1 MCRIYRRSCS
11 RRTWSWTADSS
22 MFMKCFFI
30 YPNTR
35 KESAL
40 ALAPKVCK
48 QLQREGVRLMLPMPV
63 RPMLPEIEGVEYMEP
78 ETAIQLADAAIV
90 LGGDGT
96 MLRIAREAARHNVPL
111 LGINVG
117 HVGFMTELEP
127 GELGEMEKL
136 FNGYDSIDSRMMLH
150 VSVIREQRVA
160 YENDALNDI
169 VIAKGTAFRV
179 VRVCISADDEE
190 VACFNG
196 DGVIVATPT
205 GSTAYG
211 LSAGGPVI
219 EPSAENM
226 AVIPICAHALTA
238 KSFVFSPERRITLAA
253 SCEGGGEVVISA
265 DGGPGFAVRPDDR
278 VVITRSPLRTRLV
291 RLKGISFYK
300 ILQQK
305 L

>member
-1 MCRIYRRSCS
+1 
-11 RRTWSWTADSS
+11 
-22 MFMKCFFI
+22 MFMKSFFI
-30 YPNTR
+30 YPNMR
-35 KESAL
+35 KGDAVAL
-40 ALAPKVCK
+40 VPQVCAR
-48 QLQREGVRLMLPMPV
+48 LRRDGVRLILPMQM
-63 RPMLPEIEGVEYMEP
+63 RAAAPEVPGADYMETD
-78 ETAIQLADAAIV
+78 EAIRVADAAVV

-96 MLRIAREAARHNVPL
+96 MLRIARAAAQNDVPL
-111 LGINVG
+111 LGVNVG

-136 FNGYDSIDSRMMLH
+136 FDGYSSIDSRMMLH
-150 VSVIREQRVA
+150 VSVIRNQRVV

-190 VACFNG
+190 VTSFNG
-196 DGVIVATPT
+196 DVIVATPT

-238 KSFVFSPERRITLAA
+238 KSFVFSPERRIMLTA
-253 SCEGGGEVVISA
+253 SCEGGSEVFVSA
-265 DGGPGFAVRPDDR
+265 DGGQSFAVRPDDR
-278 VVITRSPLRTRLV
+278 VIITRSPLRTRLV

>member
-1 MCRIYRRSCS
+1 
-11 RRTWSWTADSS
+11 
-22 MFMKCFFI
+22 MFMKSFFI
-30 YPNTR
+30 YPNMR
-35 KESAL
+35 KGDAVAL
-40 ALAPKVCK
+40 VPQVCAR
-48 QLQREGVRLMLPMPV
+48 LRRDGVRLILPMQM
-63 RPMLPEIEGVEYMEP
+63 RAAAPEVPGADYMETD
-78 ETAIQLADAAIV
+78 EAIRVADAAVV

-96 MLRIAREAARHNVPL
+96 MLRIARAAAQNDVPL
-111 LGINVG
+111 LGVNVG

-127 GELGEMEKL
+127 GELGEMKKL
-136 FNGYDSIDSRMMLH
+136 FDGYSSIDSRMMLH
-150 VSVIREQRVA
+150 VSVIRNQRVV

-190 VACFNG
+190 VTSFNG

-238 KSFVFSPERRITLAA
+238 KSFVFSPERRIMLTA
-253 SCEGGGEVVISA
+253 SCEGGSEVFVSA
-265 DGGPGFAVRPDDR
+265 DGGQSFAVRPDDR
-278 VVITRSPLRTRLV
+278 VIITRSPLRTRLV

>member
-1 MCRIYRRSCS
+1 
-11 RRTWSWTADSS
+11 
-22 MFMKCFFI
+22 MFMKSFFI
-30 YPNTR
+30 YPNMR
-35 KESAL
+35 KGDAVAL
-40 ALAPKVCK
+40 VPQVCAR
-48 QLQREGVRLMLPMPV
+48 LQRDGVRLILPMQM
-63 RPMLPEIEGVEYMEP
+63 RAAAPEVPGADYMETD
-78 ETAIQLADAAIV
+78 EAIRVADVAVV

-96 MLRIAREAARHNVPL
+96 MLRIARAAAQNDVPL
-111 LGINVG
+111 LGVNVG

-136 FNGYDSIDSRMMLH
+136 FDGYSSIDSRMMLH
-150 VSVIREQRVA
+150 VSVIRNQRVV

-190 VACFNG
+190 VTSFNG

-226 AVIPICAHALTA
+226 AVIPICAHALAA
-238 KSFVFSPERRITLAA
+238 KSFVFSPERRIMLTA
-253 SCEGGGEVVISA
+253 SCEGGSEVFVSA
-265 DGGPGFAVRPDDR
+265 DGGQGFAVRPDDR
-278 VVITRSPLRTRLV
+278 VIITRSPLRTRLV

>member
-1 MCRIYRRSCS
+1 
-11 RRTWSWTADSS
+11 
-22 MFMKCFFI
+22 MKNFFI
-30 YPNTR
+30 YPNMR
-35 KESAL
+35 KDGARAVL
-40 ALAPKVCK
+40 PDVCARLHR
-48 QLQREGVRLMLPMPV
+48 QGVRLMLPVQMRNVP
-63 RPMLPEIEGVEYMEP
+63 LDLSGVDYMEP
-78 ETAIQLADAAIV
+78 DAAIRLADLAVV

-96 MLRIAREAARHNVPL
+96 MLRLARVAALHEVPM

-127 GELGEMEKL
+127 SELGEMEKL
-136 FNGYDSIDSRMMLH
+136 FTDEYSIDSRMMLQ
-150 VSVIREQRVA
+150 VSVIRDRRVV
-160 YENDALNDI
+160 YENDALND
-169 VIAKGTAFRV
+169 VVVTKGTAFRV
-179 VRVCISADDEE
+179 VSVSILADDKE
-190 VACFNG
+190 VTRFNG

-219 EPSAENM
+219 EPSAENT

-238 KSFVFSPERRITLAA
+238 KSFVFAPERRITLAA
-253 SCEGGGEVVISA
+253 ACEGGSEVFIST
-265 DGGPGFAVRPDDR
+265 DGGQSFAVRPDDR

-291 RLKGISFYK
+291 RLKGLSFYQ

>member
-1 MCRIYRRSCS
+1 
-11 RRTWSWTADSS
+11 
-22 MFMKCFFI
+22 MFMKSFFI
-30 YPNTR
+30 YPNMR
-35 KESAL
+35 KGDAVAL
-40 ALAPKVCK
+40 VPQVCAR
-48 QLQREGVRLMLPMPV
+48 LRRDGVRLILPMQM
-63 RPMLPEIEGVEYMEP
+63 RAAAPEVPGADYMETD
-78 ETAIQLADAAIV
+78 EAIRVADAAVV

-96 MLRIAREAARHNVPL
+96 MLRIAQAAAQNNVPL
-111 LGINVG
+111 LGVNVG

-136 FNGYDSIDSRMMLH
+136 FDGYSSIDSRMMLH
-150 VSVIREQRVA
+150 VSVIRNQRVV

-190 VACFNG
+190 VTSFNG

-238 KSFVFSPERRITLAA
+238 KSFVFSPERRIMLTA
-253 SCEGGGEVVISA
+253 SCEGGSEVFVSA
-265 DGGPGFAVRPDDR
+265 DGGQGFAVRPDDR
-278 VVITRSPLRTRLV
+278 VIITRSPLRTRLV

>member
-1 MCRIYRRSCS
+1 
-11 RRTWSWTADSS
+11 
-22 MFMKCFFI
+22 MKNFFI
-30 YPNTR
+30 YPDMR
-35 KESAL
+35 KDGARAVL
-40 ALAPKVCK
+40 PDVCARLHR
-48 QLQREGVRLMLPMPV
+48 QGVRLMLPVQMRNVP
-63 RPMLPEIEGVEYMEP
+63 LDLSGVDYMEP
-78 ETAIQLADAAIV
+78 DAAIRLADLAVV

-96 MLRIAREAARHNVPL
+96 MLRLARVAALHEVPM

-127 GELGEMEKL
+127 SELGEMEKL
-136 FNGYDSIDSRMMLH
+136 FTDEYSIDSRMMLQ
-150 VSVIREQRVA
+150 VSVIRDRRVV
-160 YENDALNDI
+160 YENDALND
-169 VIAKGTAFRV
+169 VVVAKGTAFRV
-179 VRVCISADDEE
+179 VSVSILADDKE
-190 VACFNG
+190 VTRFNG

-219 EPSAENM
+219 EPSAENT

-238 KSFVFSPERRITLAA
+238 KSFVFAPERRITLAA
-253 SCEGGGEVVISA
+253 ACEGGSEVFIST
-265 DGGPGFAVRPDDR
+265 DGGQSFAVRPDDR

-291 RLKGISFYK
+291 RLKGLSFYQ

>member
-1 MCRIYRRSCS
+1 
-11 RRTWSWTADSS
+11 
-22 MFMKCFFI
+22 MFMKSFFI
-30 YPNTR
+30 YPNMR
-35 KESAL
+35 KGDAVAL
-40 ALAPKVCK
+40 VPQVCAR
-48 QLQREGVRLMLPMPV
+48 LRRDGVRLILPMQM
-63 RPMLPEIEGVEYMEP
+63 RAAAPEVPGADYMEID
-78 ETAIQLADAAIV
+78 EAIRVADAAVV

-96 MLRIAREAARHNVPL
+96 MLRIARAAAQNDVPL
-111 LGINVG
+111 LGVNVG

-136 FNGYDSIDSRMMLH
+136 FDGYSSIDSRMMLH
-150 VSVIREQRVA
+150 VSVIRNQRVV

-190 VACFNG
+190 VTSFNG

-226 AVIPICAHALTA
+226 VVIPICAHALTA
-238 KSFVFSPERRITLAA
+238 KSFVFSPERRIMLTA
-253 SCEGGGEVVISA
+253 SCEGGSEVFVSA
-265 DGGPGFAVRPDDR
+265 DGGQSFAVRPDDR
-278 VVITRSPLRTRLV
+278 VIITRSPLRTRLV

>member
-1 MCRIYRRSCS
+1 
-11 RRTWSWTADSS
+11 
-22 MFMKCFFI
+22 MFMKSFFI
-30 YPNTR
+30 YPNMR
-35 KESAL
+35 KGDAVAL
-40 ALAPKVCK
+40 VPQVCAR
-48 QLQREGVRLMLPMPV
+48 LRRDGVRLILPMQM
-63 RPMLPEIEGVEYMEP
+63 RAAAPEVPGADYMETD
-78 ETAIQLADAAIV
+78 EAIRVADAAVV

-96 MLRIAREAARHNVPL
+96 MLRIARAAAQNDVPL
-111 LGINVG
+111 LGVNVG

-136 FNGYDSIDSRMMLH
+136 FDGYSSIDSRMMLH
-150 VSVIREQRVA
+150 VSVIRNQRVV

-190 VACFNG
+190 VTSFNG

-226 AVIPICAHALTA
+226 VVIPICAHALTA
-238 KSFVFSPERRITLAA
+238 KSFVFSPERRIMLTA
-253 SCEGGGEVVISA
+253 SCEGGSEVFVSA
-265 DGGPGFAVRPDDR
+265 DGGQSFAVRPDDR
-278 VVITRSPLRTRLV
+278 VIITRSPLRTRLV

>member
-1 MCRIYRRSCS
+1 M
-11 RRTWSWTADSS
+11 
-22 MFMKCFFI
+22 MKNIFI
-30 YPNTR
+30 YPNLR
-35 KESAL
+35 KDSARDIL
-40 ALAPKVCK
+40 EPVFGHLR
-48 QLQREGVRLMLPMPV
+48 REGVRLMLPMQMRTVQPF
-63 RPMLPEIEGVEYMEP
+63 
-78 ETAIQLADAAIV
+78 LADADYMETDAAIQFADAAVV

-96 MLRIAREAARHNVPL
+96 MLRLAREAAMYQVPL

-127 GELGEMEKL
+127 AELAEMDKL
-136 FNGYDSIDSRMMLH
+136 FTGDFTLDSRMMLH
-150 VSVIREQRVA
+150 VAVERNGRVV

-179 VRVCISADDEE
+179 VRVGIAADNEE
-190 VACFNG
+190 VTRFNG

-219 EPSAENM
+219 QPSAENI
-226 AVIPICAHALTA
+226 AVIPICAHALAA
-238 KSFVFSPERRITLAA
+238 KSFVFAPERSVSITAA
-253 SCEGGGEVVISA
+253 CEGGSEVFISA
-265 DGGPGFAVRPDDR
+265 DGGQGFAVRPDDR
-278 VVITRSPLRTRLV
+278 VVITRSKLQTRLI
-291 RLKGISFYK
+291 RLKGNSFYR

>member
-1 MCRIYRRSCS
+1 
-11 RRTWSWTADSS
+11 
-22 MFMKCFFI
+22 MKTIFI
-30 YPNTR
+30 YPNMR
-35 KESAL
+35 KEGARAVL
-40 ALAPKVCK
+40 PEVCRR
-48 QLQREGVRLMLPMPV
+48 LTREGVRLLLPMQLRAV
-63 RPMLPEIEGVEYMEP
+63 SLGLAGVDYT
-78 ETAIQLADAAIV
+78 ETDAAVQFAELAVV

-96 MLRIAREAARHNVPL
+96 MLRLARAAARQNLPM

-127 GELGEMEKL
+127 DELDEMEKL
-136 FNGYDSIDSRMMLH
+136 FSGAYTLDSRMMLH
-150 VSVIREQRVA
+150 VAVMRQGRVV

-179 VRVCISADDEE
+179 VRVRIEADSEE
-190 VACFNG
+190 VTRFNG

-238 KSFVFSPERRITLAA
+238 KSFVFAPERRIALTAA
-253 SCEGGGEVVISA
+253 CEGGSEVFISA
-265 DGGPGFAVRPDDR
+265 DGGQGFAVRPDDR
-278 VVITRSPLRTRLV
+278 VMITRSALHTRLV
-291 RLKGISFYK
+291 RLMGDSFYR

-305 L
+305 Q

>member
-1 MCRIYRRSCS
+1 
-11 RRTWSWTADSS
+11 
-22 MFMKCFFI
+22 MFMKSFFI
-30 YPNTR
+30 YPNMR
-35 KESAL
+35 KGDAVAL
-40 ALAPKVCK
+40 VPQVCAR
-48 QLQREGVRLMLPMPV
+48 LRRDGVRLILPMQM
-63 RPMLPEIEGVEYMEP
+63 RAAAPEVPGADYMETD
-78 ETAIQLADAAIV
+78 EAIRVADAAVV

-96 MLRIAREAARHNVPL
+96 MLRIARAAAQNNVPL
-111 LGINVG
+111 LGVNVG

-136 FNGYDSIDSRMMLH
+136 FDGYSSIDSRMMLH
-150 VSVIREQRVA
+150 VSVIRNQRVV

-190 VACFNG
+190 VTSFNG

-238 KSFVFSPERRITLAA
+238 KSFVFSPERRIMLTA
-253 SCEGGGEVVISA
+253 SCEGGSEVFVSA
-265 DGGPGFAVRPDDR
+265 DGGQSFAVRPDDR
-278 VVITRSPLRTRLV
+278 VIITRSPLRTRLV

>member
-1 MCRIYRRSCS
+1 
-11 RRTWSWTADSS
+11 
-22 MFMKCFFI
+22 MFMKSFFI
-30 YPNTR
+30 YPNMR
-35 KESAL
+35 KGDAVAL
-40 ALAPKVCK
+40 VPQVCAR
-48 QLQREGVRLMLPMPV
+48 LRLDGVRLILPMQM
-63 RPMLPEIEGVEYMEP
+63 RAAAPEVPGADYMETD
-78 ETAIQLADAAIV
+78 EAIRVADAAVV

-96 MLRIAREAARHNVPL
+96 MLRIAQAAAQNNVPL
-111 LGINVG
+111 LGVNVG

-136 FNGYDSIDSRMMLH
+136 FDGYSSIDSRMMLH
-150 VSVIREQRVA
+150 VSVIRNQRVV

-190 VACFNG
+190 VTSFNG

-238 KSFVFSPERRITLAA
+238 KSFVFSPERRIMLTA
-253 SCEGGGEVVISA
+253 SCEGGSEVFVSA
-265 DGGPGFAVRPDDR
+265 DGGQSFAVRPDDR
-278 VVITRSPLRTRLV
+278 VIITRSPLRTRLV

>member
-1 MCRIYRRSCS
+1 
-11 RRTWSWTADSS
+11 
-22 MFMKCFFI
+22 MFMKSFFI
-30 YPNTR
+30 YPNMR
-35 KESAL
+35 KGDAVAL
-40 ALAPKVCK
+40 VPQVCAR
-48 QLQREGVRLMLPMPV
+48 LRRDGVRLILPMQM
-63 RPMLPEIEGVEYMEP
+63 RAAAPEVPGADYMETD
-78 ETAIQLADAAIV
+78 EAIRVADAAVV

-96 MLRIAREAARHNVPL
+96 MLRIARAAAQNDVPL
-111 LGINVG
+111 LGVNVG

-136 FNGYDSIDSRMMLH
+136 FDGYSSIDSRMMLH
-150 VSVIREQRVA
+150 VSVIRNQRAV

-190 VACFNG
+190 VTSFNG

-226 AVIPICAHALTA
+226 AVIPICAHALAA
-238 KSFVFSPERRITLAA
+238 KSFVFSPERRIMLTA
-253 SCEGGGEVVISA
+253 SCEGGSEVFVSA
-265 DGGPGFAVRPDDR
+265 DGGQGFAVRPDDR
-278 VVITRSPLRTRLV
+278 VIITRSPLRTRLV

>member
-1 MCRIYRRSCS
+1 
-11 RRTWSWTADSS
+11 
-22 MFMKCFFI
+22 MFMKSFFI
-30 YPNTR
+30 YPNMR
-35 KESAL
+35 KGDAVAL
-40 ALAPKVCK
+40 VPQVCAR
-48 QLQREGVRLMLPMPV
+48 LRRDGVRLILPMQM
-63 RPMLPEIEGVEYMEP
+63 RAAAPEVPGADYMETD
-78 ETAIQLADAAIV
+78 EAIRVADAAVV

-96 MLRIAREAARHNVPL
+96 MLRIAQAAAQNNVPL
-111 LGINVG
+111 LGVNVG

-136 FNGYDSIDSRMMLH
+136 FDGYSSIDSRMMLH
-150 VSVIREQRVA
+150 VSVIRNQRVV

-190 VACFNG
+190 VTSFNG

-226 AVIPICAHALTA
+226 AVIPICAHALAA
-238 KSFVFSPERRITLAA
+238 KSFVFSPERRIMLTA
-253 SCEGGGEVVISA
+253 SCEGGSEVFVSA
-265 DGGPGFAVRPDDR
+265 DGGQSFAVRPDDR
-278 VVITRSPLRTRLV
+278 VIITRSPLRTRLV

>member
-1 MCRIYRRSCS
+1 
-11 RRTWSWTADSS
+11 
-22 MFMKCFFI
+22 
-30 YPNTR
+30 
-35 KESAL
+35 
-40 ALAPKVCK
+40 
-48 QLQREGVRLMLPMPV
+48 
-63 RPMLPEIEGVEYMEP
+63 
-78 ETAIQLADAAIV
+78 
-90 LGGDGT
+90 
-96 MLRIAREAARHNVPL
+96 MLRIAQAAAQNDVPL
-111 LGINVG
+111 LGVNVG

-136 FNGYDSIDSRMMLH
+136 FDGYSSIDSRMMLH
-150 VSVIREQRVA
+150 VSVIRNQRVV

-190 VACFNG
+190 VTSFNG

-238 KSFVFSPERRITLAA
+238 KSFVFSPERRIMLTA
-253 SCEGGGEVVISA
+253 SCEGGSEVFVSA
-265 DGGPGFAVRPDDR
+265 DGGQSFAVRPDDR
-278 VVITRSPLRTRLV
+278 VIITRSPLRTRLV

>member
-1 MCRIYRRSCS
+1 
-11 RRTWSWTADSS
+11 
-22 MFMKCFFI
+22 MFMKSFFI
-30 YPNTR
+30 YPNMR
-35 KESAL
+35 KGDAVTL
-40 ALAPKVCK
+40 VPQVCAR
-48 QLQREGVRLMLPMPV
+48 LRRDGVRLLLPMQMRV
-63 RPMLPEIEGVEYMEP
+63 AAPEVPGADYMETD
-78 ETAIQLADAAIV
+78 EAIRVADAAVV

-96 MLRIAREAARHNVPL
+96 MLRIARAAAQNDVPL
-111 LGINVG
+111 LGVNVG

-136 FNGYDSIDSRMMLH
+136 FDGYSSIDSRMMLH
-150 VSVIREQRVA
+150 VSVIRNQRVV

-190 VACFNG
+190 VTSFNG

-238 KSFVFSPERRITLAA
+238 KSFVFSPERRIMLTA
-253 SCEGGGEVVISA
+253 SCEGGSEVFVSA
-265 DGGPGFAVRPDDR
+265 DGGQSFAVRPDDR
-278 VVITRSPLRTRLV
+278 VIITRSPLRTRLV

>member
-1 MCRIYRRSCS
+1 
-11 RRTWSWTADSS
+11 
-22 MFMKCFFI
+22 MFMKSFFI
-30 YPNTR
+30 YPNMR
-35 KESAL
+35 KGDAVAL
-40 ALAPKVCK
+40 VPQVCAR
-48 QLQREGVRLMLPMPV
+48 LQRDGVRLILPMQM
-63 RPMLPEIEGVEYMEP
+63 RAAAPEVPGADYMETD
-78 ETAIQLADAAIV
+78 EAIRVADAAVV

-96 MLRIAREAARHNVPL
+96 MLRIAQAAAQNNVPL
-111 LGINVG
+111 LGVNVG

-136 FNGYDSIDSRMMLH
+136 FDGYSSIDSRMMLH
-150 VSVIREQRVA
+150 VSVIRNQRVV

-190 VACFNG
+190 VTSFNG

-238 KSFVFSPERRITLAA
+238 KSFVFSPERRVMLTA
-253 SCEGGGEVVISA
+253 SCEGGSEVFVSA
-265 DGGPGFAVRPDDR
+265 DGGQSFAVRPDDR
-278 VVITRSPLRTRLV
+278 VIITRSPLRTRLV

>member
-1 MCRIYRRSCS
+1 
-11 RRTWSWTADSS
+11 
-22 MFMKCFFI
+22 MFMKSFFI
-30 YPNTR
+30 YPNMR
-35 KESAL
+35 KGDAVAL
-40 ALAPKVCK
+40 VPQVCAR
-48 QLQREGVRLMLPMPV
+48 LRRDGVRLILPMQM
-63 RPMLPEIEGVEYMEP
+63 RAAAPEVPGADYMETD
-78 ETAIQLADAAIV
+78 EAIRVADAAVV

-96 MLRIAREAARHNVPL
+96 MLRTARAAAQNDVPL
-111 LGINVG
+111 LGVNVG

-136 FNGYDSIDSRMMLH
+136 FDGYSSIDSRMMLH
-150 VSVIREQRVA
+150 VSVIRNQRVV

-179 VRVCISADDEE
+179 VRMCISADDEE
-190 VACFNG
+190 VTSFNG

-238 KSFVFSPERRITLAA
+238 KSFVFSPERRIMLTA
-253 SCEGGGEVVISA
+253 SCEGGSEVFVSA
-265 DGGPGFAVRPDDR
+265 DGGQSFAVRPDDR
-278 VVITRSPLRTRLV
+278 VIITRSPLRTRLV

>member
-1 MCRIYRRSCS
+1 
-11 RRTWSWTADSS
+11 
-22 MFMKCFFI
+22 MFMKSFFI
-30 YPNTR
+30 YPNMR
-35 KESAL
+35 KGDAVAL
-40 ALAPKVCK
+40 VPQVCAR
-48 QLQREGVRLMLPMPV
+48 LRRDGVRLILPMQM
-63 RPMLPEIEGVEYMEP
+63 RAAAPEVPGAHNMETD
-78 ETAIQLADAAIV
+78 EAIRVADAAVV

-96 MLRIAREAARHNVPL
+96 MLRIARAAAQNDVPL
-111 LGINVG
+111 LGVNVG

-127 GELGEMEKL
+127 GELGEMKKL
-136 FNGYDSIDSRMMLH
+136 FDGYSSIDSRMMLH
-150 VSVIREQRVA
+150 VSVIRNQRVV

-190 VACFNG
+190 VTSFNG

-238 KSFVFSPERRITLAA
+238 KSFVFSPERRIMLTA
-253 SCEGGGEVVISA
+253 SCEGGSEVFVSA
-265 DGGPGFAVRPDDR
+265 DGGQSFAVRPDDR
-278 VVITRSPLRTRLV
+278 VIITRSPLRTRLV